1 MSAGVVKLAFLNS
14 KFKKSQFFPS
24 RAFKFWDLC
33 RWTATRS
40 LASRHSARASRA
52 LRLSLRLDP
61 PVPAGACT
69 FSRTRGAEA
78 FVRSALW
85 VLRQNFR
92 KSPPFS
98 AARALGLRGLE
109 TVLLIDPFISW
120 ESDLISSLLIFIS
133 FPLSFSNTRARPR
146 VNFCD

>member
-14 KFKKSQFFPS
+14 KFKKSQFFFPS

-92 KSPPFS
+92 KSPLFFS
-98 AARALGLRGLE
+98 
-109 TVLLIDPFISW
+109 S
-120 ESDLISSLLIFIS
+120 
-133 FPLSFSNTRARPR
+133 TRARPAR
-146 VNFCD
+146 PRDRAFDRSVHLVGITSHQFAPDLHLLPTFVQQHARSA